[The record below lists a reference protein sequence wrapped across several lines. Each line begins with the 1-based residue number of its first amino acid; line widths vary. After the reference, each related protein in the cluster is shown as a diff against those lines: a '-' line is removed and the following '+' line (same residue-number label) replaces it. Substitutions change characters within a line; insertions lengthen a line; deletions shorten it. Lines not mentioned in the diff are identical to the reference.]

1 MSGKALRVL
10 LTVLGV
16 VAIVTGLLVVIGG
29 SGVLPGE
36 KGAIGAT
43 AESELRFFAA
53 FWVAF
58 GAFALYVAPRAAVET
73 TLLRIVALAIF
84 AGGVGRALAWLSAGP
99 PHPLFAILT
108 VAELAGPPLLVA
120 WQARLAR

>member
-1 MSGKALRVL
+1 VSGKALRVL

-16 VAIVTGLLVVIGG
+16 VAIVTG
-29 SGVLPGE
+29 
-36 KGAIGAT
+36 
-43 AESELRFFAA
+43 
-53 FWVAF
+53 
-58 GAFALYVAPRAAVET
+58 
-73 TLLRIVALAIF
+73 
-84 AGGVGRALAWLSAGP
+84 LSAGP